1 MNGITNELKIT
12 SELKIDQ
19 SYYPI
24 PVLKIEDNYL
34 IYEIKDL
41 DYSYSLYDDN
51 LVINYIL
58 NLPVKYLL
66 NNIKIRSY
74 NLNTEV
80 KLFYS
85 IYDDYLNNHLSNE
98 NIKDLKKTDIS
109 YLGSD
114 VKYFPQ
120 YIVEC
125 INDSTISDEFKCL
138 LLTLINCNKID
149 IKKRL
154 ELYDMVSNIN
164 INIGNILLKLSKND
178 MNILSREY
186 VTFSSLYQ
194 II

>member
-125 INDSTISDEFKCL
+125 INDSAISDEFKCL